1 MEDRRY
7 EEIVA
12 LLRRDGGRLTA
23 TRKAVVRA
31 LLGSGDHHLTAA
43 DVTRAVRDLDPEFQ
57 ESTVYR
63 TLDRLAEL
71 GIVDHVHIGHGAA
84 VYHLTDAEHRHHH
97 LVCDGCGRVI
107 EVAPS
112 LLDSVARRVE
122 REHGFVLDAGHFAL
136 GGTCARCRAEAATG

>member
-1 MEDRRY
+1 MDEARY

-12 LLRRDGGRLTA
+12 SLRRDGGRVTA

-31 LLGSGDHHLTAA
+31 LLDSDDHHLTAA
-43 DVTRAVRDLDPEFQ
+43 AVTGAVRDLDPEFQ

-71 GIVDHVHIGHGAA
+71 GIVEHIHIGSGAA
-84 VYHLTDAEHRHHH
+84 VYHLSDADHRHHH
-97 LVCDGCGRVI
+97 LVCDRCGRVV
-107 EVAPS
+107 EVPPG

-122 REHGFVLDAGHFAL
+122 RDHGFVLDAGHFAL
-136 GGTCARCRAEAATG
+136 SGTCAACRSRGR